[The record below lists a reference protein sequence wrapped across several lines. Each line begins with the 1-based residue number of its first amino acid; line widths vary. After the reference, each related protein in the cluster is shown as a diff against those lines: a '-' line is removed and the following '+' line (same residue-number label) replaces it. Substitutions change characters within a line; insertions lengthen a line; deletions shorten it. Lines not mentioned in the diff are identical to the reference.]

1 MNMKIHAIQTGTVA
15 VTQAWREGVGHGS
28 RRLLHTILDREWTEP
43 LPIYAYAIE
52 HPEGVIVVDTGEDA
66 RASQRSYFARWH
78 PGVRAF
84 REWVEPE
91 QEIGPQLERLGIR
104 PGDVRWVVMTHLHT
118 DHAGGLH
125 HFPTNEILVTRT
137 ELGFA
142 SGLRGRLRGYVANK
156 HWPAWFNPTVLEL
169 VPEPLGP
176 FPQSLRL
183 TEAGD
188 VTLVPIP
195 GHTPGQIGVL
205 VDEGEQTVFLAGDS
219 SYTQELMLR
228 GKVDGVGADEE
239 AERRTHERIRAF
251 AAATPTV
258 YLVAHDP
265 GTETRLAERR
275 LLHQVK
281 KEVAA

>member
-1 MNMKIHAIQTGTVA
+1 MKIHAIQTGTVA
-15 VTQAWREGVGHGS
+15 VTRAWREGVGHGS
-28 RRLLHTILDREWTEP
+28 RRLLHTIVDREWTEP

-52 HPEGVIVVDTGEDA
+52 HPEGVIVVDTGEAA

-125 HFPTNEILVTRT
+125 HFPTSEILVTRT

-142 SGLRGRLRGYVANK
+142 SGLRGRVRGYVANR
-156 HWPAWFNPTVLEL
+156 HWPAWFNPTVLDLE
-169 VPEPLGP
+169 PEPLGP

-239 AERRTHERIRAF
+239 AERLTHERIRAF

-265 GTETRLAERR
+265 DTGTRLAERR

>member
-1 MNMKIHAIQTGTVA
+1 MKIHAIQTGTVA
-15 VTQAWREGVGHGS
+15 VTAAWREGVGHGR

-43 LPIYAYAIE
+43 LPIYAFAIE

-84 REWVEPE
+84 REWVGPE
-91 QEIGPQLERLGIR
+91 QEIGPQLERLGIT

-125 HFPTNEILVTRT
+125 HFPDNEILVTRT
-137 ELGFA
+137 ELEFA
-142 SGLRGRLRGYVANK
+142 SGLRGRARGYVANK
-156 HWPAWFNPTVLEL
+156 HWPAWFNPTMLDL
-169 VPEPLGP
+169 KPDP
-176 FPQSLRL
+176 FASFPRSLRL

-188 VTLVPIP
+188 VTLVPVP

-205 VDEGEQTVFLAGDS
+205 IDEGDHTVFLAGDS

-228 GKVDGVGADEE
+228 EKVDGVGADEE
-239 AERRTHERIRAF
+239 AERLTHERIRAF

-265 GTETRLAERR
+265 ETGGRLAERR
-275 LLHQVK
+275 LLHHVE

>member
-1 MNMKIHAIQTGTVA
+1 MEIHAIQTGTVA
-15 VTQAWREGVGHGS
+15 VTAAWREGVGHGR

-43 LPIYAYAIE
+43 LPIYAFAIE

-84 REWVEPE
+84 REWVGPE
-91 QEIGPQLERLGIR
+91 QEIGPRLERLGIT

-125 HFPTNEILVTRT
+125 HFPDNEILVTRT
-137 ELGFA
+137 ELEFA
-142 SGLRGRLRGYVANK
+142 SGLRGRARGYVANK
-156 HWPAWFNPTVLEL
+156 HWPAWFNPTVLDL
-169 VPEPLGP
+169 EPDP
-176 FPQSLRL
+176 FASFPRSLRL

-188 VTLVPIP
+188 VTLVPVP

-205 VDEGEQTVFLAGDS
+205 VDEGDHTVFLAGDS

-228 GKVDGVGADEE
+228 KKVDGVGADEE
-239 AERRTHERIRAF
+239 AERLTHERIRAF

-265 GTETRLAERR
+265 ETGGRLAERR
-275 LLHQVK
+275 LLHHVE